1 MLKLIESKNYF
12 ERYIVVMLFFCLVD
26 VVALFLNIRLPLG
39 ILYGPLLYL
48 GFKSVVGSYS
58 SYAYLH
64 ILPFLLF
71 LFVYIFVH
79 LGEQFSVFWISNFHQ
94 SYHEIYNLILP
105 ISLLLYGSI
114 ILLSNRINRA
124 EDLFVQKGMEGIRS
138 VSVASIVLSCFLVIR
153 IIWFENNFSGNFD
166 LASYSFLGISIFI
179 LSHYLFFLGSQSLHR
194 NTTIEDGKK
203 EFLEDM
209 SVDELK
215 MKLHECLDDT
225 KLFLNADLTLD
236 ILAEKTNLSKHQLS
250 YFLNRYIG
258 KNFYQLL
265 AEYRIAYAKKRLSED
280 MSITI
285 ETLAYEC
292 GFNSKTTLNKYFKVF
307 TGFAPSQYRS
317 GIISKQPSL
326 R

>member
-12 ERYIVVMLFFCLVD
+12 ERYIVIMLFFCLVD

-48 GFKSVVGSYS
+48 GFKSVVGGYS

-71 LFVYIFVH
+71 LFVYVFVH

-94 SYHEIYNLILP
+94 SYHEIYNLTLP
-105 ISLLLYGSI
+105 ISLLLYISI
-114 ILLSNRINRA
+114 ILLSNRKSRA
-124 EDLFVQKGMEGIRS
+124 EDLFIQKGMQGIRS
-138 VSVASIVLSCFLVIR
+138 VSVAAVILSGFLVIR
-153 IIWFENNFSGNFD
+153 IIWSENNFSSNFD

-179 LSHYLFFLGSQSLHR
+179 LSYYLFFSGYQGLRGNAS
-194 NTTIEDGKK
+194 IGDGEKQ
-203 EFLEDM
+203 FLEGM

-225 KLFLNADLTLD
+225 KLFLKADLTLD

-258 KNFYQLL
+258 KNFYQFL

-285 ETLAYEC
+285 ETLAYES

-317 GIISKQPSL
+317 GIISKQPFL